1 MGPSYTQWLHTAEQ
15 RGTQAEGSQGTS
27 YPSWWQRRG
36 GAQTVPGDKGRG
48 RRAFGRRG
56 QVSKG
61 LEAGT
66 KGNPGVEEGG
76 AQTEEETEVAPLP
89 ARL

>member
-1 MGPSYTQWLHTAEQ
+1 M
-15 RGTQAEGSQGTS
+15 
-27 YPSWWQRRG
+27 
-36 GAQTVPGDKGRG
+36 PGDKGRG